1 MPDCLLQI
9 CMARVSFGEQ
19 QTVAGWRVSQLQHC
33 FTARPVLWKT
43 AEMGRSAI
51 CVTPFLSA
59 RHARLVSWGHKVCP
73 QGTDL
78 GVKPSAP
85 SCPLPLPLYSGL
97 TTERA
102 EGQGSPPGRVALVSK
117 EVQTTPVPMQ
127 PQTTLVSIGT
137 QTVNVEEAQTTKTKD
152 ETKVRKRMRMRKS
165 RFL

>member
-1 MPDCLLQI
+1 M
-9 CMARVSFGEQ
+9 
-19 QTVAGWRVSQLQHC
+19 
-33 FTARPVLWKT
+33 
-43 AEMGRSAI
+43 
-51 CVTPFLSA
+51 
-59 RHARLVSWGHKVCP
+59 
-73 QGTDL
+73 

-85 SCPLPLPLYSGL
+85 SCPLPLPLDSGL

-102 EGQGSPPGRVALVSK
+102 EGQGSPPGRVASVSK